1 MPEEDIPLTGD
12 AKVDAA
18 LARIRGKFQD
28 LEAAVRLMSG
38 KTSTG
43 DELFLMANL
52 YPKRTGLPF
61 IVWISVRGGARH
73 AIRVKVSRGPKVK
86 PEELI
91 TVALLPHVHE
101 IDGLELTGGELELLQ
116 RWVDLNWGPLIEYWN
131 EDIDTA
137 EVIERLKKLPE
148 AQ

>member
-1 MPEEDIPLTGD
+1 MLVE
-12 AKVDAA
+12 
-18 LARIRGKFQD
+18 
-28 LEAAVRLMSG
+28 
-38 KTSTG
+38 

-91 TVALLPHVHE
+91 TVGLLPKVY
-101 IDGLELTGGELELLQ
+101 ELSADEYQLTREELELLQ